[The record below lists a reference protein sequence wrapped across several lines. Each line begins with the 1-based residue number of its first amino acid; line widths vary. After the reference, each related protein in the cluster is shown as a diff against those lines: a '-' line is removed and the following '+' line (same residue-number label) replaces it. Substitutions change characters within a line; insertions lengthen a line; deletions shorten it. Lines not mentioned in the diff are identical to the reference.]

1 MQTGTFILAKLRG
14 AQRKDPGG
22 EAPFKGRCHLCF
34 LSLSVAGGVP
44 QVFLTAPSGTVQI
57 PVSAV
62 QLHQV
67 GAERY
72 LRVFK
77 GGGGGVVL
85 ALPPLARPGRP
96 RVGVVLGFGRAVSAI
111 HPWVR
116 KPCPPWTGTQKGR
129 CHPGCWHAGSRG
141 TPSRPPSASSC
152 LFSLDGCHRAAE
164 QQWQQPDGAA
174 GGQLGH
180 LAQRQE

>member
-1 MQTGTFILAKLRG
+1 MPPCMQTGTFILAKLRG

-72 LRVFK
+72 LRVFGE
-77 GGGGGVVL
+77 GGGCPRSAPACASGQTSGRGGPRVWESCQCHPPL
-85 ALPPLARPGRP
+85 GEEALPSLDRHPERTVPPWLLARR
-96 RVGVVLGFGRAVSAI
+96 VLGHAVPS
-111 HPWVR
+111 PQCFLLPFLSRWLSS
-116 KPCPPWTGTQKGR
+116 
-129 CHPGCWHAGSRG
+129 GSR
-141 TPSRPPSASSC
+141 
-152 LFSLDGCHRAAE
+152 AAV
-164 QQWQQPDGAA
+164 AA
-174 GGQLGH
+174 
-180 LAQRQE
+180 A